1 MVNYLDS
8 FEDDEDD
15 EITTPEPQDDSALL
29 KQLRK
34 ANRIQERELK
44 AFKEAAAIT
53 AKEKSEATVA
63 EVLKQKGVSPKA
75 ARLILRELDEVN
87 TGTVEAWLKDNAE
100 VFTFTQNAGQETVDP
115 NLVALAAQDGF
126 IVQAGTPGSGNAFM
140 DALDNPILTQ
150 EQFDALIASQQ

>member
-15 EITTPEPQDDSALL
+15 EITTPEPEDNSPLV
-29 KQLRK
+29 KQMRK
-34 ANRIQERELK
+34 AIKAQERELK
-44 AFKEAAAIT
+44 AFKDAALIV

-100 VFTFTQNAGQETVDP
+100 VFTFTQNAGQEPVDP
-115 NLVALAAQDGF
+115 NLAALAAQDGF
-126 IVQAGTPGSGNAFM
+126 IVQAGTPGSGNALL
-140 DALDNPILTQ
+140 DAFDNPNLTR
-150 EQFDALIASQQ
+150 EQFDALVAAQQ